1 MYKKNFKK
9 RITGLVLGF
18 FCALQLTAQTVP
30 ASQYWPEEIS
40 VNSPNAIVMEMN
52 TGTILYDKN
61 SKEARYPASITKIMT
76 TMLALENSELNEM
89 VTFSDEAIDNT
100 EGSGIARDYGEQ
112 MTMEDCLYAIMLESA
127 NECAYAV
134 AEHISGSIEAF
145 ADLMNAKAK
154 ELGCVNTNFVNPHG
168 LHDDNHYT
176 CCYDMA
182 LIAKAAYE
190 NETFRIITS
199 TKARM
204 IPPTNKHAEETPLQ
218 NHNKLLHRY
227 QKGNYVYE
235 YCTGGKTGYTTTANA
250 TLVTFAEKDG
260 MALVCVV
267 MNTDGVSEWTDSR
280 ALFDYCFD
288 NFQLLNVSENETGYE
303 VQKEVNANSLSGNPP
318 FVELDKNACIL
329 LPKTVEFAE
338 AESEVTLNR
347 EVSNIA
353 GTISYSYAGRSVG
366 KADIV
371 TTGAVI
377 EEYVFDN
384 QIENAAEEEE
394 TIQLKPSTIV
404 AIAAMICLLIV
415 MLLLGKYVY
424 DNIYIIRHNLSVQM
438 DRRERFRE
446 IKKRKQR
453 RRRRR

>member
-235 YCTGGKTGYTTTANA
+235 YCTGGKTGYTTNANA

-404 AIAAMICLLIV
+404 ALAAMICLLIV

>member
-235 YCTGGKTGYTTTANA
+235 YCTGGKTGYTTNANA

-303 VQKEVNANSLSGNPP
+303 VQKEINANSLSGNPP

-329 LPKTVEFAE
+329 LPKTVEFTE

-377 EEYVFDN
+377 EEYIFDN
-384 QIENAAEEEE
+384 QIDNAAEEEE

-415 MLLLGKYVY
+415 MLLWGKYVY
-424 DNIYIIRHNLSVQM
+424 DNIYIIPHNLSVQM